1 MDGAQG
7 LCWGGWLPHP
17 VPSGDASPHSL
28 PGRWVPRR
36 MQIHIEKENYGHN
49 PCISE
54 NEVE

>member
-36 MQIHIEKENYGHN
+36 MQIHIEKENDGHN